1 MDVDGGS
8 DGALKPVITRDEFK
22 KTKGRRG
29 AYLKLIEHTEGQLRD
44 VLDAVNS
51 KRSDRRMGSLEVM
64 LVGHPLAAPALAESR

>member
-1 MDVDGGS
+1 M
-8 DGALKPVITRDEFK
+8 KPVITRDEFK

-64 LVGHPLAAPALAESR
+64 LVGRPPLRSLRADSRGDS